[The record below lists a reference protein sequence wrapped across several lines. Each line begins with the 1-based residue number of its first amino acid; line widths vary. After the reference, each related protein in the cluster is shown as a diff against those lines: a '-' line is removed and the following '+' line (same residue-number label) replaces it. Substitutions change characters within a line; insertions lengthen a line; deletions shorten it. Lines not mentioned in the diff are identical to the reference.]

1 MIKFKVKSTAF
12 TVQSLEKKALI
23 EDYCNKITNRTG
35 RTAHKLD
42 SFAKS
47 ISSNPKYLK
56 FTEGMSTC
64 HYVREYEALN
74 AYRFYGSGKTGSLFD
89 NLSTNP
95 QFSQDDSHIE
105 EVQA

>member
-1 MIKFKVKSTAF
+1 MITFKIKSTTFKVETP
-12 TVQSLEKKALI
+12 EKQQAI
-23 EDYCNKITNRTG
+23 IDYCNKITKKTG
-35 RTAHKLD
+35 RPSHKID
-42 SFAKS
+42 GFKRF
-47 ISSNPKYLK
+47 SSNPKYLK

-74 AYRFYGSGKTGSLFD
+74 AYRFYGNGVTNSLFD

-95 QFSQDDSHIE
+95 QYSQDDSHIE